1 MLLCHPAFTDSI
13 NNVSRATPHVTAG
26 MIPLT
31 LWGKDSGE
39 DFKVLVAVHVDALHP
54 EDLTLAR

>member
-1 MLLCHPAFTDSI
+1 MACQHLNNTTLLH
-13 NNVSRATPHVTAG
+13 

-39 DFKVLVAVHVDALHP
+39 DFKVLVAVHVDVLHL
-54 EDLTLAR
+54 EDQKLAH